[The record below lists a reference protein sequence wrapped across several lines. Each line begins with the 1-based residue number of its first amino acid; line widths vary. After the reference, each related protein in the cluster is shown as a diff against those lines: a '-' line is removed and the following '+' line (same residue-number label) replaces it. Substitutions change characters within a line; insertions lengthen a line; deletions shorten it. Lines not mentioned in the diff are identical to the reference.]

1 MNLPHSRLFTAALL
15 LGVSCGWPVHAEPAL
30 PPVLLPNAVM
40 TTAPVTAASAQTS
53 YRVRRGDSLDRILVK
68 EFGLAPAAL
77 KQWRAIV
84 VAQNPSVVQ
93 GWQPAPAGH
102 WCPAGTARGRA
113 TTAAITPTIPTTP
126 EQPRAAIY
134 YYGH

>member
-1 MNLPHSRLFTAALL
+1 MNLPHYRLFTAALL

-40 TTAPVTAASAQTS
+40 TTAPVTAASAQTA

-77 KQWRAIV
+77 KQWRAMV
-84 VAQNPSVVQ
+84 VEQNPSAFK
-93 GWQPAPAGH
+93 GGNPNRLITGALL
-102 WCPAGTARGRA
+102 ARPEAARPP
-113 TTAAITPTIPTTP
+113 TAITPPIPTTP